1 MLNDELLAK
10 VKRIEVLT
18 RKIVTDVVSG
28 SYKSHF
34 KGQGMQFSEHRM
46 YMPGDDVRHIDWKVS
61 ARSKETLIKKYEE
74 ERELTV
80 LLVVDVSGSES
91 FGSGKK
97 LKSEVA
103 AEIAAMLAFA
113 ANHSGDRVG
122 ALFFSDHVEKI
133 IPPKKGRQNL
143 LRIVRDILGYR
154 PQSQGT
160 SIKTA
165 LESADRLMKQAG
177 VVFVISDFLDR
188 GYEISLRRLG
198 RRHDVVAIRVNDPRE
213 SKIEALG
220 VLSLMD
226 PESGQEVL
234 VDTHSYAFKKW
245 FEEFRRTRESATAD
259 TFKRSQVETLNIQTK
274 EDYGEAVVRFFR
286 TRQRRRR

>member
-1 MLNDELLAK
+1 MLNEELLAK

-97 LKSEVA
+97 MKSEVS

-143 LRIVRDILGYR
+143 LRIVRDILSYR
-154 PQSQGT
+154 AKSQGT
-160 SIKTA
+160 SIRLA
-165 LESADRLMKQAG
+165 LESADRLMKHAG
-177 VVFVISDFLDR
+177 VVFVLSDFLDR
-188 GYEISLRRLG
+188 DYEIALRRLG
-198 RRHDVVAIRVNDPRE
+198 RRHDLVAIRVNDPRE
-213 SKIEALG
+213 TKIESMG
-220 VLSLMD
+220 VLSLLD

-234 VDTHSYAFKKW
+234 VDTHGYAFKKW
-245 FEEFRRTRESATAD
+245 FEEFRRARESATLE